1 MKTAKSGGESSWS
14 SSVSVHNELLRLGR
28 SDLVQALAGDWWV
41 DRKVRVQTLTVLH
54 ICSAVLVRCEVRPT
68 DTRAKGRC
76 MPLVPEDTAMCQLL
90 LLACQEELHCEVFDW
105 LPNAS
110 CLAAQ
115 GEIPDG
121 KLPYFR
127 LPIFNYH
134 EGYLST
140 SYNATYYEL
149 AQRHQE
155 VPRLTDL
162 QREAIRYF
170 NALARVSWTLDL
182 CTCVHL

>member
-1 MKTAKSGGESSWS
+1 M
-14 SSVSVHNELLRLGR
+14 
-28 SDLVQALAGDWWV
+28 
-41 DRKVRVQTLTVLH
+41 
-54 ICSAVLVRCEVRPT
+54 
-68 DTRAKGRC
+68 
-76 MPLVPEDTAMCQLL
+76 
-90 LLACQEELHCEVFDW
+90 
-105 LPNAS
+105 
-110 CLAAQ
+110 AAQ

-149 AQRHQE
+149 AQRHHE
-155 VPRLTDL
+155 VPRMTDL

-170 NALARVSWTLDL
+170 NALARVSKP
-182 CTCVHL
+182 VHLLLPVMLSDLPVLLLQMGGEHHRLL